1 MKQYKKYVIPYKSAF
16 ILGPIFMIVEVLGE
30 IILPKLMSMIINYGC
45 GQDVTVAAKGPA
57 YIIGIGAAM
66 IGTALLMMMGG
77 VLGAYFAVKASVNFA
92 GDLRR
97 DVFAKVQKFSF
108 ANIEKFSTGSL
119 VTRLTND
126 ITNIQNVLSMGLRML
141 LRAPGMLIGGLIMAF
156 LMNAKLALV
165 FCVVIPVLIIALA
178 FVMKTAFPRFDV
190 MQTKI
195 DGLNSRIQENITNQ
209 RVVKSFVRDDFE
221 KETFDRAN
229 NELKDKTL
237 RAMKVVILTMP
248 IMTLAMNLT
257 VMAVVWFGGQQIL
270 IGDMPVGNLTAF
282 TTYVTQILMS
292 LMMVSMIMIQGSRA
306 MASSHR
312 ILEVLDTDI
321 DLNDDNA
328 SEKDRLV
335 TSGEIEFKNVCFR
348 YYKKH
353 KKNVLQSI
361 NFTAK
366 PGEVIGII
374 GSTGSGKSSL
384 VQLIPRL
391 YDCDEGEVLV
401 DGVNVKE
408 YSLNHLRDGVAMVLQ
423 KNTLFSGSIMENL
436 RWGDEEATDEQ
447 VKEAAKAAQAD
458 GFVSEFADGYDRELG
473 QGGVNVSG
481 GQKQRLCIARA
492 LLKKPKILILDDSTS
507 AVDIFCLPPGLL
519 FVHHGGD
526 GLTFQRV
533 VLGLELV
540 APQLCGL
547 CHLPGPGQL
556 ILSILGTGFGLV
568 AFGFGLLALEIGGN
582 AAFVRIVVTL
592 LELGVLLG
600 QTLHVRKGGIPL
612 GFDILDVAFRPG
624 SPILG
629 TQQLVP
635 LSLGSIGT
643 VLFGLDLGKGFLILL
658 VCCDITALD
667 LCHQLCR
674 GAGLCHGIQQRW
686 RQLFQYL
693 LLARVAVVHQGGHL

>member
-270 IGDMPVGNLTAF
+270 IGNMPVGNLTAF

-312 ILEVLDTDI
+312 ILKVLDTDI

-353 KKNVLQSI
+353 KKNVLQNI

-366 PGEVIGII
+366 PGEVVGII

-507 AVDIFCLPPGLL
+507 AVDTATEAQIRKSFSTTLKDTTKLIIA
-519 FVHHGGD
+519 
-526 GLTFQRV
+526 QRISSV
-533 VLGLELV
+533 EDADRILV
-540 APQLCGL
+540 MDE
-547 CHLPGPGQL
+547 GQ
-556 ILSILGTGFGLV
+556 IVGQGTHK
-568 AFGFGLLALEIGGN
+568 E
-582 AAFVRIVVTL
+582 L
-592 LELGVLLG
+592 LESCETY
-600 QTLHVRKGGIPL
+600 QEIYYSQRSKEE
-612 GFDILDVAFRPG
+612 VAG
-624 SPILG
+624 
-629 TQQLVP
+629 
-635 LSLGSIGT
+635 
-643 VLFGLDLGKGFLILL
+643 
-658 VCCDITALD
+658 
-667 LCHQLCR
+667 
-674 GAGLCHGIQQRW
+674 
-686 RQLFQYL
+686 
-693 LLARVAVVHQGGHL
+693 

>member
-353 KKNVLQSI
+353 KKNVLQNI

-366 PGEVIGII
+366 PGEVVGII

-401 DGVNVKE
+401 DGANVKE

-507 AVDIFCLPPGLL
+507 AVDTATEAQIRKSFSTTLKDTTKLIIA
-519 FVHHGGD
+519 
-526 GLTFQRV
+526 QRISSV
-533 VLGLELV
+533 EDADRILV
-540 APQLCGL
+540 MDE
-547 CHLPGPGQL
+547 GQ
-556 ILSILGTGFGLV
+556 IVGQGTHK
-568 AFGFGLLALEIGGN
+568 E
-582 AAFVRIVVTL
+582 L
-592 LELGVLLG
+592 LESCETY
-600 QTLHVRKGGIPL
+600 QEIYYSQRSKEE
-612 GFDILDVAFRPG
+612 VAG
-624 SPILG
+624 
-629 TQQLVP
+629 
-635 LSLGSIGT
+635 
-643 VLFGLDLGKGFLILL
+643 
-658 VCCDITALD
+658 
-667 LCHQLCR
+667 
-674 GAGLCHGIQQRW
+674 
-686 RQLFQYL
+686 
-693 LLARVAVVHQGGHL
+693 

>member
-77 VLGAYFAVKASVNFA
+77 VLGVYFAVKASVNFA

-270 IGDMPVGNLTAF
+270 IGNMPVGNLTAF

-353 KKNVLQSI
+353 KKNVLQNI

-366 PGEVIGII
+366 PGEVVGII

-458 GFVSEFADGYDRELG
+458 GFVSEFAEGYDRELG

-507 AVDIFCLPPGLL
+507 AVDTATEAQIRKSFSTTLKDTTKLIIA
-519 FVHHGGD
+519 
-526 GLTFQRV
+526 QRISSV
-533 VLGLELV
+533 EDADRILV
-540 APQLCGL
+540 MDE
-547 CHLPGPGQL
+547 GQ
-556 ILSILGTGFGLV
+556 IVGQGTHK
-568 AFGFGLLALEIGGN
+568 E
-582 AAFVRIVVTL
+582 L
-592 LELGVLLG
+592 LESCETY
-600 QTLHVRKGGIPL
+600 QEIYYSQRSKEE
-612 GFDILDVAFRPG
+612 VAG
-624 SPILG
+624 
-629 TQQLVP
+629 
-635 LSLGSIGT
+635 
-643 VLFGLDLGKGFLILL
+643 
-658 VCCDITALD
+658 
-667 LCHQLCR
+667 
-674 GAGLCHGIQQRW
+674 
-686 RQLFQYL
+686 
-693 LLARVAVVHQGGHL
+693 

>member
-57 YIIGIGAAM
+57 YIIGIGAVI

-156 LMNAKLALV
+156 IMNAKLALV

-221 KETFDRAN
+221 KETFDQAN

-270 IGDMPVGNLTAF
+270 IGDMPVGNVTAF

-353 KKNVLQSI
+353 KKNVLQNI

-366 PGEVIGII
+366 PGEVVGII

-436 RWGDEEATDEQ
+436 HWGDEEATDEQ

-507 AVDIFCLPPGLL
+507 AVDTATEAQIRKSFSTTLKDTTKLIIA
-519 FVHHGGD
+519 
-526 GLTFQRV
+526 QRISSV
-533 VLGLELV
+533 EDADRILV
-540 APQLCGL
+540 MDE
-547 CHLPGPGQL
+547 GQ
-556 ILSILGTGFGLV
+556 IVGQGTHK
-568 AFGFGLLALEIGGN
+568 E
-582 AAFVRIVVTL
+582 L
-592 LELGVLLG
+592 LESCETY
-600 QTLHVRKGGIPL
+600 QEIYYSQRSKEE
-612 GFDILDVAFRPG
+612 VAG
-624 SPILG
+624 
-629 TQQLVP
+629 
-635 LSLGSIGT
+635 
-643 VLFGLDLGKGFLILL
+643 
-658 VCCDITALD
+658 
-667 LCHQLCR
+667 
-674 GAGLCHGIQQRW
+674 
-686 RQLFQYL
+686 
-693 LLARVAVVHQGGHL
+693 

>member
-270 IGDMPVGNLTAF
+270 IGNMPVGNLTAF

-353 KKNVLQSI
+353 KKNVLQNI

-366 PGEVIGII
+366 PGEVVGII

-507 AVDIFCLPPGLL
+507 AVDTATEAQIRKSFSTTLKDTTKLIIA
-519 FVHHGGD
+519 
-526 GLTFQRV
+526 QRISSV
-533 VLGLELV
+533 EDADRILV
-540 APQLCGL
+540 MDE
-547 CHLPGPGQL
+547 GQ
-556 ILSILGTGFGLV
+556 IVGQGTHK
-568 AFGFGLLALEIGGN
+568 E
-582 AAFVRIVVTL
+582 L
-592 LELGVLLG
+592 LETCETY
-600 QTLHVRKGGIPL
+600 QEIYYSQRSKEE
-612 GFDILDVAFRPG
+612 VAG
-624 SPILG
+624 
-629 TQQLVP
+629 
-635 LSLGSIGT
+635 
-643 VLFGLDLGKGFLILL
+643 
-658 VCCDITALD
+658 
-667 LCHQLCR
+667 
-674 GAGLCHGIQQRW
+674 
-686 RQLFQYL
+686 
-693 LLARVAVVHQGGHL
+693 

>member
-353 KKNVLQSI
+353 KKNVLQNI

-366 PGEVIGII
+366 PGEVVGII

-507 AVDIFCLPPGLL
+507 AVDTATEAQIRKSFSTTLKDTTKLIIA
-519 FVHHGGD
+519 
-526 GLTFQRV
+526 QRISSV
-533 VLGLELV
+533 EDADRILV
-540 APQLCGL
+540 MDE
-547 CHLPGPGQL
+547 GQ
-556 ILSILGTGFGLV
+556 
-568 AFGFGLLALEIGGN
+568 
-582 AAFVRIVVTL
+582 IVGQGMHKEL
-592 LELGVLLG
+592 LESCETY
-600 QTLHVRKGGIPL
+600 QEIYYSQRSKEE
-612 GFDILDVAFRPG
+612 VAG
-624 SPILG
+624 
-629 TQQLVP
+629 
-635 LSLGSIGT
+635 
-643 VLFGLDLGKGFLILL
+643 
-658 VCCDITALD
+658 
-667 LCHQLCR
+667 
-674 GAGLCHGIQQRW
+674 
-686 RQLFQYL
+686 
-693 LLARVAVVHQGGHL
+693 

>member
-312 ILEVLDTDI
+312 ILKVLDTDI
-321 DLNDDNA
+321 DLNDDTA

-353 KKNVLQSI
+353 KKNVLQNI

-366 PGEVIGII
+366 PGEVVGII

-492 LLKKPKILILDDSTS
+492 LLRKPKILILDDSTS
-507 AVDIFCLPPGLL
+507 AVDTATEAQIRKSFSTTLKDTTKLIIA
-519 FVHHGGD
+519 
-526 GLTFQRV
+526 QRISSV
-533 VLGLELV
+533 EDADRILV
-540 APQLCGL
+540 MDE
-547 CHLPGPGQL
+547 GQ
-556 ILSILGTGFGLV
+556 IVGQGTHK
-568 AFGFGLLALEIGGN
+568 E
-582 AAFVRIVVTL
+582 L
-592 LELGVLLG
+592 LESCETY
-600 QTLHVRKGGIPL
+600 QEIYYSQRSKEE
-612 GFDILDVAFRPG
+612 VAG
-624 SPILG
+624 
-629 TQQLVP
+629 
-635 LSLGSIGT
+635 
-643 VLFGLDLGKGFLILL
+643 
-658 VCCDITALD
+658 
-667 LCHQLCR
+667 
-674 GAGLCHGIQQRW
+674 
-686 RQLFQYL
+686 
-693 LLARVAVVHQGGHL
+693 

>member
-270 IGDMPVGNLTAF
+270 IGNMPVGNLTAF

-353 KKNVLQSI
+353 KKNVLQNI

-366 PGEVIGII
+366 PGEVVGII

-507 AVDIFCLPPGLL
+507 AVDTATEAQIRKSFSTTLK
-519 FVHHGGD
+519 D
-526 GLTFQRV
+526 TT
-533 VLGLELV
+533 
-540 APQLCGL
+540 
-547 CHLPGPGQL
+547 QL
-556 ILSILGTGFGLV
+556 IIAQRISSVEDADRILVMDEGQIVGQGTHK
-568 AFGFGLLALEIGGN
+568 E
-582 AAFVRIVVTL
+582 L
-592 LELGVLLG
+592 LESCETY
-600 QTLHVRKGGIPL
+600 QEIYYSQRSKEE
-612 GFDILDVAFRPG
+612 VAG
-624 SPILG
+624 
-629 TQQLVP
+629 
-635 LSLGSIGT
+635 
-643 VLFGLDLGKGFLILL
+643 
-658 VCCDITALD
+658 
-667 LCHQLCR
+667 
-674 GAGLCHGIQQRW
+674 
-686 RQLFQYL
+686 
-693 LLARVAVVHQGGHL
+693 

>member
-126 ITNIQNVLSMGLRML
+126 ITNIQNVLSMGRRML

-353 KKNVLQSI
+353 KKNVLQNI

-366 PGEVIGII
+366 PGEVVGII

-507 AVDIFCLPPGLL
+507 AVDTATEAQIRKSFSTTLKDTTKLIIA
-519 FVHHGGD
+519 
-526 GLTFQRV
+526 QRISSV
-533 VLGLELV
+533 EDADRILV
-540 APQLCGL
+540 MDE
-547 CHLPGPGQL
+547 GQ
-556 ILSILGTGFGLV
+556 IVGQGTHK
-568 AFGFGLLALEIGGN
+568 E
-582 AAFVRIVVTL
+582 L
-592 LELGVLLG
+592 LESCETY
-600 QTLHVRKGGIPL
+600 QEIYYSQRSKEE
-612 GFDILDVAFRPG
+612 VAG
-624 SPILG
+624 
-629 TQQLVP
+629 
-635 LSLGSIGT
+635 
-643 VLFGLDLGKGFLILL
+643 
-658 VCCDITALD
+658 
-667 LCHQLCR
+667 
-674 GAGLCHGIQQRW
+674 
-686 RQLFQYL
+686 
-693 LLARVAVVHQGGHL
+693 

>member
-66 IGTALLMMMGG
+66 IGTALLMMLGG

-507 AVDIFCLPPGLL
+507 AVDTATEAQIRKSFSTTLKDTTKLIIA
-519 FVHHGGD
+519 
-526 GLTFQRV
+526 QRISSV
-533 VLGLELV
+533 EDADRILV
-540 APQLCGL
+540 MDE
-547 CHLPGPGQL
+547 GQ
-556 ILSILGTGFGLV
+556 IVGQGTHK
-568 AFGFGLLALEIGGN
+568 E
-582 AAFVRIVVTL
+582 L
-592 LELGVLLG
+592 LESCETY
-600 QTLHVRKGGIPL
+600 QEIYYSQRSKEE
-612 GFDILDVAFRPG
+612 VAG
-624 SPILG
+624 
-629 TQQLVP
+629 
-635 LSLGSIGT
+635 
-643 VLFGLDLGKGFLILL
+643 
-658 VCCDITALD
+658 
-667 LCHQLCR
+667 
-674 GAGLCHGIQQRW
+674 
-686 RQLFQYL
+686 
-693 LLARVAVVHQGGHL
+693 

>member
-57 YIIGIGAAM
+57 YIIGIGAVM

-156 LMNAKLALV
+156 IMNAKLALV

-209 RVVKSFVRDDFE
+209 RVVKSFVRDNFE

-353 KKNVLQSI
+353 KKNVLQNI

-366 PGEVIGII
+366 PGEVVGII

-507 AVDIFCLPPGLL
+507 AVDTATEAQIRKSFSTTLKDTTKLIIA
-519 FVHHGGD
+519 
-526 GLTFQRV
+526 QRISSV
-533 VLGLELV
+533 EDANRILV
-540 APQLCGL
+540 MDE
-547 CHLPGPGQL
+547 GQ
-556 ILSILGTGFGLV
+556 IVGQGTHK
-568 AFGFGLLALEIGGN
+568 E
-582 AAFVRIVVTL
+582 L
-592 LELGVLLG
+592 LESCETY
-600 QTLHVRKGGIPL
+600 QEIYYSQRSKEE
-612 GFDILDVAFRPG
+612 VAG
-624 SPILG
+624 
-629 TQQLVP
+629 
-635 LSLGSIGT
+635 
-643 VLFGLDLGKGFLILL
+643 
-658 VCCDITALD
+658 
-667 LCHQLCR
+667 
-674 GAGLCHGIQQRW
+674 
-686 RQLFQYL
+686 
-693 LLARVAVVHQGGHL
+693 